1 MSLKILEAFLTEWM
15 VPKLAVGEKMKKCA
29 KKAWIAVRF
38 IRLVL
43 VYHKVVAVTTW
54 MHPAM
59 CSLFSRSLLL
69 VAPACSVTL
78 VPCRHP

>member
-38 IRLVL
+38 NKI
-43 VYHKVVAVTTW
+43 
-54 MHPAM
+54 
-59 CSLFSRSLLL
+59 
-69 VAPACSVTL
+69 
-78 VPCRHP
+78 